1 MVPEVV
7 HGPWNRGLGVLPVEL
22 QRAFQR
28 FVIGEHGRVVAV
40 GNACC

>member
-7 HGPWNRGLGVLPVEL
+7 HGPMRNRGLWMLLVEL

-40 GNACC
+40 GNA